1 MDNAIC
7 RGKLH
12 GPAVFFRRG
21 ADYQWPIQFI
31 SDNIAQWGYNAQQ
44 LVDQGWRYDALV
56 HPDDVTGLRNELDL
70 VMKKRA
76 GQYTLHYRIFT
87 ADQRV
92 RRVVEFGT
100 YYLENGEGAH
110 FEGYLLDSTRYEDME
125 HKLREVEDHLEKLT
139 GSSLAGI
146 YIIQHDRFVYVN
158 ERFAHIFGYQPEEL
172 MNQPATIIAK
182 PGDEA
187 LMLDTLRRRIDGE
200 PGSSRTYQNVHKE
213 GHLVDVEVL
222 GNRIIYRNEP
232 AVIGTVIDLSATGET
247 YRRLK
252 LADTIL
258 HHTNEGVAVTDAKG
272 LIQWVNPAFT
282 DITGYS
288 LQEVE
293 GMNPRILKSQ
303 RHKPAF
309 YQNMWTSLAK
319 DGFWRGEIWNRRKNG
334 EVYPE
339 LLTINAIRDESGSII
354 QYVSVF
360 NDLSDRIKTEEL
372 LRHQKYHDSLTGLP
386 NRFLLMDR
394 LSVAI
399 SRAYQ
404 EQRMLALMFLDV
416 DRFKRI
422 NDTLGH
428 VVGDELIQAFS
439 QRLVE
444 TLRDGDTVS
453 RVVGDEFV
461 ILLDMVPSDEAAAT
475 VATKIVK
482 SLTRPFSIRG
492 HEIHITVSIG
502 IGLYPE
508 DGKDPETLLKNAE
521 VAMFQAKKYGMN
533 NYRMYSSAMNQRA
546 RLKLE
551 LESEIRSGL
560 EKNEFFLYYQPQ
572 VDVLRGV
579 VESAETLMRWQHP
592 QRGLVSPGEFIPVAE
607 ETGLII
613 PMGLYTMRRA
623 FQQAKEW
630 KEKGCHHMILS
641 FNLSPTQFQQQDL
654 YEQIRW
660 LLAQTHA
667 DPEML
672 EVEVTESTT
681 MMDPEFAAG
690 VLKQIKKLG
699 IRVAMDDF
707 GTGYSSLALLSRL
720 PVDKLKIDRSFVT
733 GIETSHDKQ
742 AIVTAMVGM
751 AKRMGMVVVAEGV
764 EKISERDY
772 LVEIGCDL
780 IQGFLY
786 SKPLPLE
793 AFQEYVSRQKNN
805 NPIEG

>member
-1 MDNAIC
+1 MDNIPC
-7 RGKLH
+7 KGQLH
-12 GPAVFFRRG
+12 GPAIFFRRG
-21 ADYQWPIQFI
+21 ADYRWPIQFL
-31 SDNIAQWGYNAQQ
+31 SDNIAQWGYNAHQMA
-44 LVDQGWRYDALV
+44 DQGWHYDVLV
-56 HPDDVTGLRNELDL
+56 HPDDLEELRNGMDL
-70 VMKKRA
+70 VMNRQEK
-76 GQYTLHYRIFT
+76 QYTLQYRIVT
-87 ADQRV
+87 ADRST
-92 RRVVEFGT
+92 RRVAEFGT
-100 YYLENGEGAH
+100 YYQQNGEGSR
-110 FEGYLLDSTRYEDME
+110 FEGYLMDITRYEHME
-125 HKLREVEDHLEKLT
+125 NKLQEAEDHIEKLT

-146 YIIQHDRFVYVN
+146 YIIQDNHFVYVN
-158 ERFAHIFGYQPEEL
+158 ERFAHIFGYEPDEL

-182 PGDEA
+182 PGDED
-187 LMLDTLRRRIDGE
+187 LMLENIRRRIEGE
-200 PGSSRTYQNVHKE
+200 PGVSRTYRNIHKE

-222 GNRIIYRNEP
+222 GNRIIFRNEP
-232 AVIGTVIDLSATGET
+232 AVIGTVIDLTATGET

-258 HHTNEGVAVTDAKG
+258 QHTNEGVAVTDAKG
-272 LIQWVNPAFT
+272 LIQWVNPAFS

-288 LQEVE
+288 LQEVM
-293 GMNPRILKSQ
+293 GRNPRILKSQ
-303 RHKPAF
+303 RHKPVF
-309 YQNMWTSLAK
+309 YENMWDSLRAE
-319 DGFWRGEIWNRRKNG
+319 GFWRGEIWNRRKNG

-339 LLTINAIRDESGSII
+339 LLTINAIRDEAGITI

-394 LSVAI
+394 LSVSI

-404 EQRMLALMFLDV
+404 EKRMLALMFLDV

-461 ILLDMVPSDEAAAT
+461 VLLEMVPGDEAAAT
-475 VATKIVK
+475 VANKIIK
-482 SLTRPFSIRG
+482 SLMKPFRIQG

-533 NYRMYSSAMNQRA
+533 NYRLYSTAMNQRA

-551 LESEIRSGL
+551 LENEIRIGL
-560 EKNEFFLYYQPQ
+560 EKNEFFLHYQPQ

-592 QRGLVSPGEFIPVAE
+592 EKGLISPAEFIPVAE

-623 FQQAKEW
+623 FQQAREW
-630 KEKGCHHMILS
+630 KVTGCHRMVLS

-660 LLAQTHA
+660 LLSQTQA

-681 MMDPEFAAG
+681 MLDPDFAAET
-690 VLKQIKKLG
+690 LNKLKKLG

-733 GIETSHDKQ
+733 GIETSQDKQ
-742 AIVTAMVGM
+742 AIVSAMVGM
-751 AKRMGMVVVAEGV
+751 AKRLGMVVVAEGV
-764 EKISERDY
+764 EKTSERDF
-772 LVEIGCDL
+772 LIEIGCDL

-786 SKPLPLE
+786 SKPLPLGD
-793 AFQEYVSRQKNN
+793 FQEYVKLQRKNK
-805 NPIEG
+805 PIEG